1 MEQKSTSKKVD
12 KSQEIASCRK
22 SISEIVIMLK
32 EEVRL
37 LTVLLDKLT
46 ISDRNLVGEEV
57 LEVLE
62 KSKRMIHDISRNLKI
77 PTDKKVDRNLFPK
90 VLK

>member
-1 MEQKSTSKKVD
+1 MEQKATTKEVN

-22 SISEIVIMLK
+22 SISEIAIMLK

-37 LTVLLDKLT
+37 LMVLLDKLT
-46 ISDRNLVGEEV
+46 ILDRNLIGGEI

-62 KSKRMIHDISRNLKI
+62 KFERMIHDISRSLKI
-77 PTDKKVDRNLFPK
+77 PTDKRVNRNLFFK

>member
-46 ISDRNLVGEEV
+46 ISDRNLIEEEI

-62 KSKRMIHDISRNLKI
+62 KSKRMIHDINRNLKI
-77 PTDKKVDRNLFPK
+77 STDKNVNKNLFPK
-90 VLK
+90 ILK

>member
-46 ISDRNLVGEEV
+46 ISDRNLIEEEI

-77 PTDKKVDRNLFPK
+77 PTDKIVNKNLFPN

>member
-1 MEQKSTSKKVD
+1 MEQKTATKEVNKLQKV
-12 KSQEIASCRK
+12 ASCRK
-22 SISEIVIMLK
+22 SINEIVIMLK

-37 LTVLLDKLT
+37 LTVLLDNLT
-46 ISDRNLVGEEV
+46 ILDRNLVKGET

-62 KSKRMIHDISRNLKI
+62 KSERMIHDISRSLKI
-77 PTDKKVDRNLFPK
+77 PTDKRVNRNLFFK

>member
-1 MEQKSTSKKVD
+1 
-12 KSQEIASCRK
+12 
-22 SISEIVIMLK
+22 MLK

-46 ISDRNLVGEEV
+46 ILDRDLVKGET

-62 KSKRMIHDISRNLKI
+62 KSERMIHDISRSLKI
-77 PTDKKVDRNLFPK
+77 PTDKRVNRNLFIKLPK
-90 VLK
+90 

>member
-22 SISEIVIMLK
+22 SISEIIIMLK

-46 ISDRNLVGEEV
+46 ILDRDLIKGET

-62 KSKRMIHDISRNLKI
+62 KSERMIHDISRSLKI
-77 PTDKKVDRNLFPK
+77 PTDKKVNRNLFFK
-90 VLK
+90 ALK